1 MARKTGDRNRD
12 FDVKREQILD
22 ALQGRLLADDAPRV
36 TLNEMAV
43 VAGVSLSSLRHH
55 FGSRSELY
63 AALLQRYGL
72 IGKRYHERITAPPE
86 GPVRESLGTML
97 RLILQGLRHGVLDLH
112 AVGLSV
118 GMRDDVVGP
127 AYLRE
132 ILEPTLRAVE
142 TRLGQYVER
151 RELVACDLR
160 IAALSLLSPLLLGAV
175 HQHGLRGDGVR
186 PLALPALCDE
196 ILDRFLLAYGRRRQR
211 RLRSASGRQ
220 PSRAKQR

>member
-1 MARKTGDRNRD
+1 M
-12 FDVKREQILD
+12 
-22 ALQGRLLADDAPRV
+22 
-36 TLNEMAV
+36 
-43 VAGVSLSSLRHH
+43 AGVSLSRCGITSACAPNFTR
-55 FGSRSELY
+55 RSCS
-63 AALLQRYGL
+63 AGL

-97 RLILQGLRHGVLDLH
+97 RLILQGLRHGVPRS
-112 AVGLSV
+112 ARGGLSV

-160 IAALSLLSPLLLGAV
+160 IAALSLLAALAGAV

-186 PLALPALCDE
+186 PPSLPALCDE

-211 RLRSASGRQ
+211 RLRSVSGRQ
-220 PSRAKQR
+220 PSRAKSARPVVPGTQGRVSVG